1 MELKEYIKMEIEGL
15 ARMEERIVKGLT
27 QKEIEWQPA
36 SGCNPI
42 GLMLFHVFKS
52 EDSFMNGD
60 KTQMIWKKNTW
71 YTKLGLDEKEDGAH
85 FKCAEDVNA
94 FKVPKLEKI
103 MAYGA
108 AVRKQTLA
116 KLAKTKAADF
126 EGTVKMPWGDFPK
139 AAIWSW
145 VVGHA
150 NQHLAEASYVR
161 GIQRGLDK

>member
-15 ARMEERIVKGLT
+15 SRAEERVTKGLS

-36 SGCNPI
+36 SGCNSI
-42 GLMLFHVFKS
+42 GLMLLHVFQS
-52 EDSFMNGD
+52 EDSFMNED
-60 KTQMIWKKNTW
+60 KTQMLWQKGNW
-71 YTKLGLDEKEDGAH
+71 CTKLGMDAKTETAH
-85 FKCAEDVNA
+85 FKSAEDVNA

-116 KLAKTKAADF
+116 KLAKAKAADF
-126 EGTVKMPWGDFPK
+126 EGVVKMPWGEFPK
-139 AAIWSW
+139 AGIWSMI
-145 VVGHA
+145 VGHA
-150 NQHLAEASYVR
+150 NQHIAEASYAR

>member
-15 ARMEERIVKGLT
+15 ARHQERIIKGLS

-36 SGCNPI
+36 SGCNSI

-52 EDSFMNGD
+52 EDSFMNQD
-60 KTQMIWKKNTW
+60 KTQMLWKKNTW
-71 YTKLGLDEKEDGAH
+71 YTKMGLDEKEDGAH
-85 FKCAEDVNA
+85 FKTPEDVNA

-116 KLAKTKAADF
+116 KLAKSKPADF
-126 EGTVKMPWGDFPK
+126 EGTVKMPWGEFPK
-139 AAIWSW
+139 AAVWSMI
-145 VVGHA
+145 VGHA
-150 NQHLAEASYVR
+150 NQHFAEASYVR

>member
-15 ARMEERIVKGLT
+15 ARHEERVIKGLS

-36 SGCNPI
+36 SGCNSI

-52 EDSFMNGD
+52 EDSFMNQD
-60 KTQMIWKKNTW
+60 KTQMLWKKNTW

-85 FKCAEDVNA
+85 FKTAEDVNA

-116 KLAKTKAADF
+116 KLAKSKPADF
-126 EGTVKMPWGDFPK
+126 EGTVKMRWGEFPK
-139 AAIWSW
+139 AGMWSM

-161 GIQRGLDK
+161 GIQRGMDK

>member
-15 ARMEERIVKGLT
+15 ARQEERVIKGLT

-36 SGCNPI
+36 CGCNSI
-42 GLMLFHVFKS
+42 GLMLFHTFKA
-52 EDSFMNGD
+52 EDSFMNED
-60 KTQMIWKKNTW
+60 KTQMLWEKGKW
-71 YTKLGLDEKEDGAH
+71 YTKMGLDPKEDGAH
-85 FKCAEDVNA
+85 FKDAEAVNA

-116 KLAKTKAADF
+116 KLAKAKPADF
-126 EGTVKMPWGDFPK
+126 DGTVKMPWGDFPK
-139 AAIWSW
+139 AAIWSMI
-145 VVGHA
+145 VGHA
-150 NQHLAEASYVR
+150 TGHLAEASYIR